1 MSTTTNHQ
9 SAMTSIIRQLITEYH
24 GKGMSLADILER
36 QIEAGHPAHE
46 FIRVYKEMYPAEST
60 RNPSTATSTPPT
72 PIPEPTL
79 GPLAEG
85 RPMLFACK
93 YGYFDLVECR
103 FVPTKTADAD
113 KLNCGVPLRGS
124 VLDIKGYFVPA
135 HVSGMKQ
142 LQNFLDQI
150 FPVPEMQN
158 YVLNLY
164 AEKLD
169 GVHRRDEFVI
179 HLGSGA
185 NGKSV
190 FQSLLQETF
199 GDYYQNHCVVKP
211 NTRIALFDYDWL
223 IKEVDFIKASSNGEK
238 YNRCPGYACVYDFSM
253 CMINTEVN
261 EMPTIHDAG
270 LKHRIRVIHYPSIF
284 VEANDTKLADPT
296 TYPNHFPRDY
306 EIRQKVKE
314 LSAFFLEMLF
324 ERYKTLKSNGFRQ
337 LKNEIPVSARLV

>member
-9 SAMTSIIRQLITEYH
+9 SAMTSIIRQLISEYH
-24 GKGMSLADILER
+24 GKGMNLADILER

-60 RNPSTATSTPPT
+60 RNPSTSTSTLPT
-72 PIPEPTL
+72 PIP
-79 GPLAEG
+79 GPHADG
-85 RPMLFACK
+85 RDMLFACRN
-93 YGYFDLVECR
+93 GYFDLVECR

-113 KLNCGVPLRGS
+113 KLNCGVPF
-124 VLDIKGYFVPA
+124 LDVKGYFVPA

-150 FPVPEMQN
+150 FPIPEMQN

-169 GVHRRDEFVI
+169 GVHRRDEFVV

-199 GDYYQNHCVVKP
+199 GDYYQNHSVVKP
-211 NTRIALFDYDWL
+211 NTRIARFDYDWL
-223 IKEVDFIKASSNGEK
+223 IKEHDFIKASSNGKK
-238 YNRCPGYACVYDFSM
+238 YNRGPGYACVYDFSM
-253 CMINTEVN
+253 CMVNTEVN
-261 EMPTIHDAG
+261 EMPNIHDAG
-270 LKHRIRVIHYPSIF
+270 LKRRIRVIHYPSRF
-284 VEANDTKLADPT
+284 VDANDLKLAEPT

-306 EIRQKVKE
+306 DIHRKVKE
-314 LSAFFLEMLF
+314 WSAFFLEMLF
-324 ERYKTLKSNGFRQ
+324 ERYKTLKANGFRQ
-337 LKNEIPVSARLV
+337 LGLEEIPASVRYA